1 MSTDEKE
8 KFLLLQILMT
18 DIRMDFSVWA
28 RQDAR
33 VDKCIDLAFDLHSS
47 FLDNEHSAAD
57 VATARLL
64 FKVIQRLGV
73 YLTGRYEGGYLR
85 ASFDEGGYEGME
97 EKHGLPFTPTGRS
110 AWLCRELKQYLKT
123 EFSWDK

>member
-18 DIRMDFSVWA
+18 DIRMDFATPA
-28 RQDAR
+28 RQDQR
-33 VDKCIDLAFDLHSS
+33 VEKCLDLAFSLRDTL
-47 FLDNEHSAAD
+47 LDGKHSAAD
-57 VATARLL
+57 VARARPLWR
-64 FKVIQRLGV
+64 VIERLGV

-85 ASFDEGGYEGME
+85 APFKDGGYEEME
-97 EKHGLPFTPTGRS
+97 NVHGLPFSPAGRS
-110 AWLCRELKQYLKT
+110 DWFCVELQCIKT